1 MIPFGKAKVRREG
14 NDVTIITCGAL
25 VKRSLDAAKIAS
37 TEHGIETEVID
48 LRTIKPLDMERI
60 ADSVKKT
67 GKALVVHED
76 SLSYGVGGEISA
88 RVADELFEWLD
99 APIKRVASL
108 DTWVGYA
115 PVLEDATLPQTQN
128 VIEALKK
135 LAAY

>member
-1 MIPFGKAKVRREG
+1 M
-14 NDVTIITCGAL
+14 
-25 VKRSLDAAKIAS
+25 
-37 TEHGIETEVID
+37 
-48 LRTIKPLDMERI
+48 
-60 ADSVKKT
+60 
-67 GKALVVHED
+67 VHED

>member
-1 MIPFGKAKVRREG
+1 
-14 NDVTIITCGAL
+14 
-25 VKRSLDAAKIAS
+25 
-37 TEHGIETEVID
+37 
-48 LRTIKPLDMERI
+48 MERI